1 MKVSIISLTLLLL
14 INACASKYEYTIAPS
29 PMITSFTGQINPEN
43 PLPEY
48 PRPQLVRAEWLN
60 LNGLWDYC
68 LESNDFKPVQGLTK
82 EESWTTREI
91 PVDWE
96 GKILVPFSIDAP
108 LSGVGKILRS
118 NQILWYQKEFSV
130 PKNWKGQNMLLHF
143 EASDWETSVYVNGN
157 RLGQHR
163 GGYDPFTF
171 NITDQL
177 VQGKNKIHVCVWDAT
192 EGQSQAIGKQIMPE
206 NRQGYRYQP
215 TGGIWKTVWLE
226 PVPEQ
231 SIEKLKII
239 PDFDNASVI
248 VKVVSNGDEGKI
260 NAQVFDG
267 EEIIA
272 EKLGKSGRKLVIPI
286 ENFKAWSPD
295 NPFLY
300 NLKVSLKSE
309 GKVIDEVMSYFGMR
323 KIEVKTAPD
332 GYKRIH
338 LNNEPIFQ
346 YGPLDQGYWPD
357 GVLTPPS
364 EEAIKFDLKYLK
376 KTGCNMVRVHIKTH
390 PDRWYYWADKLGL
403 LVWQDMTCMPK
414 YGQTVDDAAAKQWH
428 SEFEAMVDWL
438 HNHPSIVMWI
448 VFNEGW
454 SQHNTEFYTNWI
466 QHHDTTRIIN
476 AASGWYD
483 KPTGDVLDV
492 HDYTFYPR
500 NNVADYKLKGERAL
514 LIGEAAGINLAIP
527 GHTWYSEV
535 NPPEQVK
542 HDNYTPIAKYS
553 FTEETNRHTYDSHDV
568 YKDAYGKFIETIRLL
583 NAGSGCNGLVYTQIT
598 DVEHE
603 LNGYLTYD
611 REVSKIPIEA
621 LAEINQTIYDAPVL
635 KPIVD
640 FGAVWKEKNG
650 QNMELPFGEEN
661 DFMGV
666 KSKQTSPVSISKT
679 FSLNDIPANAAV
691 AVKGFTDCEI
701 RINGTDFRKTKI
713 KARQGEPGINYYV
726 LFGEELN
733 YLKKGENIISITSA
747 NSDKKVPIELL
758 DVGVFSY

>member
-1 MKVSIISLTLLLL
+1 MKVSIISLTLLFL
-14 INACASKYEYTIAPS
+14 INACAGKYEYTIAPS
-29 PMITSFTGQINPEN
+29 PMVTPFAGQVNPEN
-43 PLPEY
+43 PLSEY
-48 PRPQLVRAEWLN
+48 PRPQLVRTEWLN

-68 LESNDFKPVQGLTK
+68 LQSNDFEPVQGLTK

-91 PVDWE
+91 PLDWD

-108 LSGVGKILRS
+108 LSGVGKILRP
-118 NQILWYQKEFSV
+118 NQVLWYQKDFSV
-130 PKNWKGQNMLLHF
+130 PKNWKGQNILLHF
-143 EASDWETSVYVNGN
+143 EASDWETSVYVNG
-157 RLGQHR
+157 RHLGQHR

-171 NITDQL
+171 DITDQL

-206 NRQGYRYQP
+206 NRVGFRYQP

-231 SIEKLKII
+231 SIEKLKIV
-239 PDFDNASVI
+239 PDFDKASVI
-248 VKVVSNGDEGKI
+248 IKVDTKDNTSEIV
-260 NAQVFDG
+260 AQVYDG
-267 EEIIA
+267 KELVA
-272 EKLGKSGRKLVIPI
+272 EQLGESSQELVIPI
-286 ENFKAWSPD
+286 ENFKAWDPD

-300 NLKVSLKSE
+300 DLKVRLKSDE
-309 GKVIDEVMSYFGMR
+309 KVIDEVMSYFGMR

-364 EEAIKFDLKYLK
+364 EDAIKFDLEYLK
-376 KTGCNMVRVHIKTH
+376 KVGCNMVRVHIKTH

-414 YGQTVDDAAAKQWH
+414 YGQSIDDAAAKQWH
-428 SEFEAMVDWL
+428 REFEAMVDWL
-438 HNHPSIVMWI
+438 HNHPSIVMWV

-454 SQHNTEFYTNWI
+454 SQHNTEFYTSWI
-466 QHHDTTRIIN
+466 QHYDTTRIIN
-476 AASGWYD
+476 ATSGWHD
-483 KPTGDVLDV
+483 KPVGDVLDV

-500 NNVADYKLKGERAL
+500 NNVADYKLNGERAL

-527 GHTWYSEV
+527 GHTWYSEA
-535 NPPEQVK
+535 NPPEQEK
-542 HDNYTPIAKYS
+542 HINYTPTTNYS
-553 FTEETNRHTYDSHDV
+553 FTEETNRHTYDSPEI
-568 YKDAYGKFIETIRLL
+568 YKEAYGKFVETIRLL

-621 LAEINQTIYDAPVL
+621 MAKINQTIYDAPVL

-640 FGAVWKEKNG
+640 FGAVWKAKNG
-650 QNMELPFGEEN
+650 KNVKLPFGEKN
-661 DFMGV
+661 DFVEV
-666 KSKQTSPVSISKT
+666 KSKLTSPVTISKT
-679 FSLNDIPANAAV
+679 FSLSAIPANAAV
-691 AVKGFTDCEI
+691 AIKGFTDCEI
-701 RINGTDFRKTKI
+701 EINGRNFRKTKLN
-713 KARQGEPGINYYV
+713 AQHGEPGINYYV

-733 YLKKGENIISITSA
+733 YLQKGENTISLSSA
-747 NSDKKVPIELL
+747 NSDKKVSIELL
-758 DVGVFSY
+758 DAAIFSY